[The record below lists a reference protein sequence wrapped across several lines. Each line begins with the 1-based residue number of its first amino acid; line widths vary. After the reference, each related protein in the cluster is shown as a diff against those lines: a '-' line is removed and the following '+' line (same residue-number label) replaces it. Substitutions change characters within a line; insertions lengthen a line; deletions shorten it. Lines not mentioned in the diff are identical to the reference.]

1 MSGPAPVTCT
11 CVGTCSCGLDLD
23 LAGQLAALKRCD
35 GLVDG

>member
-11 CVGTCSCGLDLD
+11 CVGTCSWDFDLD
-23 LAGQLAALKRCD
+23 LAGPLAAFRRCD